1 MTTTLTS
8 KGQVT
13 VPKKIRD
20 YLGLRPGS
28 LVGFT
33 LGRAGEVI
41 VKPVATPKT
50 PRRKGRFDKLKGTLH
65 TGKRTDALMRLLRG
79 YEADAR
85 DPGLK

>member
-28 LVGFT
+28 AVGFA
-33 LGRAGEVI
+33 LGPRGEVI
-41 VKPVATPKT
+41 VRPADAAETPQ
-50 PRRKGRFDKLKGTLH
+50 RKGRFAKARGTLGS
-65 TGKRTDALMRLLRG
+65 GKTTDELMQLLRD
-79 YEADAR
+79 YEADAG

>member
-1 MTTTLTS
+1 MATTLTS

-28 LVGFT
+28 AVGFS
-33 LGRAGEVI
+33 LGPHGEVI
-41 VKPVATPKT
+41 VRPADDASL
-50 PRRKGRFDKLKGTLH
+50 PRRKGRFAKLRGTLD
-65 TGKRTDALMRLLRG
+65 TGQTTNELMDLLRDYG
-79 YEADAR
+79 ADVR